1 MGKPQEIKTPFQ
13 MEQDRLTKQY
23 NKKLYWHKAHRRWAV
38 FWYII
43 GVISIIGFIL
53 ISGPIIGGI
62 IGVISL
68 IVFVIIGKIS
78 DRASRHSYQDAMS
91 ISQQIQVNAA
101 NANVSNTT
109 TTANQPNQF
118 NPKD

>member
-1 MGKPQEIKTPFQ
+1 

-38 FWYII
+38 FWYVI
-43 GVISIIGFIL
+43 GVVIALINLVVFFPIGIVLSIITI
-53 ISGPIIGGI
+53 
-62 IGVISL
+62 
-68 IVFVIIGKIS
+68 IVFVIFGKIS

>member
-13 MEQDRLTKQY
+13 MEQDRLTKKY
-23 NKKLYWHKAHRRWAV
+23 NKKMYWHRAHRRWAV
-38 FWYII
+38 FWYILGVVLAGINVVVFGLI
-43 GVISIIGFIL
+43 GLVLAVIII
-53 ISGPIIGGI
+53 
-62 IGVISL
+62 
-68 IVFVIIGKIS
+68 IVFVIFGKIS

-118 NPKD
+118 KPKD

>member
-38 FWYII
+38 FWYAI
-43 GVISIIGFIL
+43 
-53 ISGPIIGGI
+53 GI
-62 IGVISL
+62 ILL
-68 IVFVIIGKIS
+68 IVNIVVLQLIGIVTGIIALIIFVIFGKIS

-118 NPKD
+118 KPKD